1 MIVLTL
7 DRQSFLVCK
16 WWIVTREWRAR
27 KTHDCHKG
35 DQNQNMIYIG
45 GTDSARMTNIWNDK
59 LQKVNS
65 VVMHDRCKMRFD
77 ISHKGWKRKRGPEG
91 VAGGQQLR
99 SQKMISHFTWNEK
112 FSSKRYRTVRWSS
125 TKDEFTR
132 DTGVSHR
139 KLVIKENHMTYT
151 WDHLISKTEELTE
164 NQFWSKP
171 SVDYPFSGQK

>member
-65 VVMHDRCKMRFD
+65 VVMHDRCKMRFE
-77 ISHKGWKRKRGPEG
+77 ISHIGSKRKCDPVG
-91 VAGGQQLR
+91 VAGGHQLR
-99 SQKMISHFTWNEK
+99 HHRRRIHTSLGLTNLDHREAGPYDRDTRYQ
-112 FSSKRYRTVRWSS
+112 SSTRGTDHLLRSKPTVRWSM
-125 TKDEFTR
+125 
-132 DTGVSHR
+132 
-139 KLVIKENHMTYT
+139 VINKR
-151 WDHLISKTEELTE
+151 
-164 NQFWSKP
+164 
-171 SVDYPFSGQK
+171 